1 MATLTRSGSI
11 GVWWPYLGDMD
22 AAIIARSD
30 ELNDG
35 GNKVHVTEDGVI
47 PCVLSDI
54 NVTPVVLPPLP
65 SLPDL
70 STRIDEETIP
80 ETKIIQ
86 IAGFDGHILALTNQG
101 HVLKFGPLF
110 APDDAVRGAWHYVSV
125 TCLRSIAD
133 HTKFSSS
140 PNIVNWS
147 YSKRTRR
154 GARLVYHL
162 LRR

>member
-1 MATLTRSGSI
+1 
-11 GVWWPYLGDMD
+11 MD
-22 AAIIARSD
+22 AAIIARNN

-35 GNKVHVTEDGVI
+35 ENKVHATEDGVI

-70 STRIDEETIP
+70 STRLNEEETIP

-86 IAGFDGHILALTNQG
+86 IAGLDGYILALTNHG

-110 APDDAVRGAWHYVSV
+110 APEDAVRSIWHYVSV
-125 TCLRSIAD
+125 KLFYD
-133 HTKFSSS
+133 Q
-140 PNIVNWS
+140 
-147 YSKRTRR
+147 
-154 GARLVYHL
+154 
-162 LRR
+162 